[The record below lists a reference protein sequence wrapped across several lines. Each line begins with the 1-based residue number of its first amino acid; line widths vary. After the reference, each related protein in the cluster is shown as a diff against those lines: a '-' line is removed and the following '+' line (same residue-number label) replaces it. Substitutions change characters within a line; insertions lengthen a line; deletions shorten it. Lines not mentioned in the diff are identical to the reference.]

1 MEGRKKSGT
10 LRRSFYSAKKRL
22 AAWVLAAAMICT
34 NVGTDLSV
42 AYAAESS
49 ETVTFEMYGS
59 DLVTAIEDA
68 IASDHAVSPG
78 DLDFTNGDI
87 GEFENLFF
95 GEGKVL
101 EAYPAVENE
110 SIDAEVRVF
119 VRLPEDADNA
129 YMVTGE
135 EELIFLYVNNGEDTI
150 SCRTTIYDDEGEKL
164 KTTKAVK
171 VRSFE
176 DAFGEEE
183 VNYISKPVET
193 VPSETQPEAGPG
205 VPEESE
211 SAAPTEPETSAPEE
225 SESAAPTESETS
237 APEESESAAP
247 TEPETSAPEES
258 ESAAPTEPETSAP
271 EESESAAPA
280 ESEAAPSVEES
291 AEESKEET
299 EAETE
304 AEEKPQITEKAEP
317 QESVTAQISR
327 HNAPMVAETEAEKT
341 EETEEK
347 EPESTEESEEESK
360 EKEESTEESSEAGT
374 EESTEASS
382 EAGTEES
389 TEASSEAGTEE
400 STEASSEAGT
410 EESTP
415 AETTQAES
423 TAPATPSQPQ
433 APQEKPQTDSV
444 NKADVNDLVGI
455 GNSSTAK
462 AYVTTLNR
470 LDIQLP
476 ERTVYTLY
484 VQHILNTDIGSY
496 LDEEE
501 ITLTD
506 RNFVD
511 GVYTADLSKLAYD
524 REGVEVVTDT
534 LTITQDQFAENGSAL
549 ASIDYQVA
557 EGYKAVSA
565 SGIALMTIYIGTWD
579 DVVIEP
585 EEGNLVVKV
594 NFLNEK
600 YIPVGD
606 PFAFEV
612 EGEDAGG
619 QKVYNVNFDLAD
631 NFADIGLTGYT
642 TELEAD
648 SAERFVLT
656 GTVLTSKK
664 PITTE
669 EIVTVDVIFVAGD
682 VEYTVQHKYQSLE
695 NPAEYI
701 LAEDD
706 TEKVQGKRDDLT
718 AAAAKQVYGF
728 TARDIEQQVIGED
741 TVVEVLYD

>member
-1 MEGRKKSGT
+1 M
-10 LRRSFYSAKKRL
+10 
-22 AAWVLAAAMICT
+22 
-34 NVGTDLSV
+34 
-42 AYAAESS
+42 
-49 ETVTFEMYGS
+49 
-59 DLVTAIEDA
+59 
-68 IASDHAVSPG
+68 
-78 DLDFTNGDI
+78 
-87 GEFENLFF
+87 
-95 GEGKVL
+95 
-101 EAYPAVENE
+101 
-110 SIDAEVRVF
+110 
-119 VRLPEDADNA
+119 
-129 YMVTGE
+129 
-135 EELIFLYVNNGEDTI
+135 
-150 SCRTTIYDDEGEKL
+150 
-164 KTTKAVK
+164 
-171 VRSFE
+171 
-176 DAFGEEE
+176 
-183 VNYISKPVET
+183 
-193 VPSETQPEAGPG
+193 
-205 VPEESE
+205 
-211 SAAPTEPETSAPEE
+211 
-225 SESAAPTESETS
+225 
-237 APEESESAAP
+237 
-247 TEPETSAPEES
+247 
-258 ESAAPTEPETSAP
+258 
-271 EESESAAPA
+271 
-280 ESEAAPSVEES
+280 
-291 AEESKEET
+291 
-299 EAETE
+299 
-304 AEEKPQITEKAEP
+304 
-317 QESVTAQISR
+317 
-327 HNAPMVAETEAEKT
+327 
-341 EETEEK
+341 
-347 EPESTEESEEESK
+347 
-360 EKEESTEESSEAGT
+360 
-374 EESTEASS
+374 
-382 EAGTEES
+382 
-389 TEASSEAGTEE
+389 
-400 STEASSEAGT
+400 
-410 EESTP
+410 
-415 AETTQAES
+415 
-423 TAPATPSQPQ
+423 
-433 APQEKPQTDSV
+433 

>member
-34 NVGTDLSV
+34 NVGTDPSV

-78 DLDFTNGDI
+78 DFDFTNGDI

-205 VPEESE
+205 APEESESAAPTEPETGTPEESE

-225 SESAAPTESETS
+225 SESAE
-237 APEESESAAP
+237 P

-271 EESESAAPA
+271 EESESAEPT
-280 ESEAAPSVEES
+280 EPEAAPSAEES

-304 AEEKPQITEKAEP
+304 AEEKPQTMEEAEP

-360 EKEESTEESSEAGT
+360 GKEKEESTEESFEEET

-382 EAGTEES
+382 EAGSEES
-389 TEASSEAGTEE
+389 TEASSEAGSEESTEASSEAGSEE

-462 AYVTTLNR
+462 AYVTTLNK
-470 LDIQLP
+470 LDAFEAFIGYRVSYAVYP
-476 ERTVYTLY
+476 E
-484 VQHILNTDIGSY
+484 GSARIVEGPKAVREGEA
-496 LDEEE
+496 LSFGVVGNEASE
-501 ITLTD
+501 ITD
-506 RNFVD
+506 V
-511 GVYTADLSKLAYD
+511 S
-524 REGVEVVTDT
+524 
-534 LTITQDQFAENGSAL
+534 ING
-549 ASIDYQVA
+549 Q
-557 EGYKAVSA
+557 
-565 SGIALMTIYIGTWD
+565 
-579 DVVIEP
+579 VIEP
-585 EEGNLVVKV
+585 ESEAADENGFVTKWYMIPEITEEQSVEIQTQQVMMTMPML
-594 NFLNEK
+594 LSLYANETVTVTVQK
-600 YIPVGD
+600 TDGSNPETVDLPVGMIAENAPSMEGYDFVNAKVDNTIVKMVAVDGATDTTYVTTDENQLTGIALEDSTD
-606 PFAFEV
+606 PDEEA
-612 EGEDAGG
+612 DLL
-619 QKVYNVNFDLAD
+619 NFDDL
-631 NFADIGLTGYT
+631 
-642 TELEAD
+642 D
-648 SAERFVLT
+648 SDEF
-656 GTVLTSKK
+656 
-664 PITTE
+664 E
-669 EIVTVDVIFVAGD
+669 
-682 VEYTVQHKYQSLE
+682 
-695 NPAEYI
+695 
-701 LAEDD
+701 
-706 TEKVQGKRDDLT
+706 
-718 AAAAKQVYGF
+718 
-728 TARDIEQQVIGED
+728 
-741 TVVEVLYD
+741 

>member
-211 SAAPTEPETSAPEE
+211 SAAPTE
-225 SESAAPTESETS
+225 SETGT
-237 APEESESAAP
+237 PEESESAAP

-258 ESAAPTEPETSAP
+258 ESAEPTEPE
-271 EESESAAPA
+271 
-280 ESEAAPSVEES
+280 AAPSAEES

-304 AEEKPQITEKAEP
+304 AEEKPQTMEEAEP

-360 EKEESTEESSEAGT
+360 GKEKEESTEESFEEET

-389 TEASSEAGTEE
+389 TEASSEAGSEESTEASSEAGSEE

-462 AYVTTLNR
+462 AYVTTLNK
-470 LDIQLP
+470 LDAFEAFIGYRVSYAVYP
-476 ERTVYTLY
+476 E
-484 VQHILNTDIGSY
+484 GSARIVEGPKAVREGEA
-496 LDEEE
+496 LSFGVVGNEASE
-501 ITLTD
+501 ITD
-506 RNFVD
+506 V
-511 GVYTADLSKLAYD
+511 S
-524 REGVEVVTDT
+524 
-534 LTITQDQFAENGSAL
+534 ING
-549 ASIDYQVA
+549 Q
-557 EGYKAVSA
+557 
-565 SGIALMTIYIGTWD
+565 
-579 DVVIEP
+579 VIEP
-585 EEGNLVVKV
+585 ESEAADENGFVTKWYMIPEITEEQSVEIQTQQVMMTMPML
-594 NFLNEK
+594 LSLYANETVTVTVQK
-600 YIPVGD
+600 TDGSNPETVDLPVGMIAENAPSMEGYDFVNAKVDNTIVKMVAVDGATDTTYVTTDENQLTGIALEDSTD
-606 PFAFEV
+606 PDEEA
-612 EGEDAGG
+612 DLL
-619 QKVYNVNFDLAD
+619 NFDDL
-631 NFADIGLTGYT
+631 
-642 TELEAD
+642 D
-648 SAERFVLT
+648 SDEF
-656 GTVLTSKK
+656 
-664 PITTE
+664 E
-669 EIVTVDVIFVAGD
+669 
-682 VEYTVQHKYQSLE
+682 
-695 NPAEYI
+695 
-701 LAEDD
+701 
-706 TEKVQGKRDDLT
+706 
-718 AAAAKQVYGF
+718 
-728 TARDIEQQVIGED
+728 
-741 TVVEVLYD
+741 

>member
-211 SAAPTEPETSAPEE
+211 SAAP
-225 SESAAPTESETS
+225 
-237 APEESESAAP
+237 
-247 TEPETSAPEES
+247 
-258 ESAAPTEPETSAP
+258 
-271 EESESAAPA
+271 A
-280 ESEAAPSVEES
+280 ESEVAPSVEES

-304 AEEKPQITEKAEP
+304 AEEKP
-317 QESVTAQISR
+317 
-327 HNAPMVAETEAEKT
+327 
-341 EETEEK
+341 
-347 EPESTEESEEESK
+347 
-360 EKEESTEESSEAGT
+360 
-374 EESTEASS
+374 
-382 EAGTEES
+382 
-389 TEASSEAGTEE
+389 
-400 STEASSEAGT
+400 
-410 EESTP
+410 
-415 AETTQAES
+415 
-423 TAPATPSQPQ
+423 
-433 APQEKPQTDSV
+433 
-444 NKADVNDLVGI
+444 
-455 GNSSTAK
+455 
-462 AYVTTLNR
+462 
-470 LDIQLP
+470 
-476 ERTVYTLY
+476 
-484 VQHILNTDIGSY
+484 
-496 LDEEE
+496 
-501 ITLTD
+501 
-506 RNFVD
+506 
-511 GVYTADLSKLAYD
+511 
-524 REGVEVVTDT
+524 
-534 LTITQDQFAENGSAL
+534 
-549 ASIDYQVA
+549 
-557 EGYKAVSA
+557 
-565 SGIALMTIYIGTWD
+565 
-579 DVVIEP
+579 
-585 EEGNLVVKV
+585 
-594 NFLNEK
+594 
-600 YIPVGD
+600 
-606 PFAFEV
+606 
-612 EGEDAGG
+612 
-619 QKVYNVNFDLAD
+619 
-631 NFADIGLTGYT
+631 
-642 TELEAD
+642 
-648 SAERFVLT
+648 
-656 GTVLTSKK
+656 
-664 PITTE
+664 
-669 EIVTVDVIFVAGD
+669 
-682 VEYTVQHKYQSLE
+682 
-695 NPAEYI
+695 
-701 LAEDD
+701 
-706 TEKVQGKRDDLT
+706 
-718 AAAAKQVYGF
+718 
-728 TARDIEQQVIGED
+728 
-741 TVVEVLYD
+741 

>member
-211 SAAPTEPETSAPEE
+211 SAAP
-225 SESAAPTESETS
+225 
-237 APEESESAAP
+237 
-247 TEPETSAPEES
+247 
-258 ESAAPTEPETSAP
+258 
-271 EESESAAPA
+271 A
-280 ESEAAPSVEES
+280 ESEAAPSV
-291 AEESKEET
+291 EESKEET

-317 QESVTAQISR
+317 QESVTARISR

-360 EKEESTEESSEAGT
+360 EKEESTEESSEAGTEESTEASSEAGTEESTEASSEAGT

>member
-183 VNYISKPVET
+183 VNYISKPVEI

-205 VPEESE
+205 
-211 SAAPTEPETSAPEE
+211 
-225 SESAAPTESETS
+225 

-258 ESAAPTEPETSAP
+258 ESAEPTEPE
-271 EESESAAPA
+271 AAP
-280 ESEAAPSVEES
+280 S

-299 EAETE
+299 EAQNE
-304 AEEKPQITEKAEP
+304 AEEKPQAMEEAEP

-347 EPESTEESEEESK
+347 EPESTEESKEESK
-360 EKEESTEESSEAGT
+360 EKEESTEASSEEETEESTEASSEAGT

-423 TAPATPSQPQ
+423 AAPATPSQPQ
-433 APQEKPQTDSV
+433 APQEKP
-444 NKADVNDLVGI
+444 
-455 GNSSTAK
+455 
-462 AYVTTLNR
+462 
-470 LDIQLP
+470 
-476 ERTVYTLY
+476 
-484 VQHILNTDIGSY
+484 
-496 LDEEE
+496 
-501 ITLTD
+501 
-506 RNFVD
+506 
-511 GVYTADLSKLAYD
+511 
-524 REGVEVVTDT
+524 
-534 LTITQDQFAENGSAL
+534 
-549 ASIDYQVA
+549 
-557 EGYKAVSA
+557 
-565 SGIALMTIYIGTWD
+565 
-579 DVVIEP
+579 
-585 EEGNLVVKV
+585 
-594 NFLNEK
+594 
-600 YIPVGD
+600 
-606 PFAFEV
+606 
-612 EGEDAGG
+612 
-619 QKVYNVNFDLAD
+619 
-631 NFADIGLTGYT
+631 
-642 TELEAD
+642 
-648 SAERFVLT
+648 
-656 GTVLTSKK
+656 
-664 PITTE
+664 
-669 EIVTVDVIFVAGD
+669 
-682 VEYTVQHKYQSLE
+682 
-695 NPAEYI
+695 
-701 LAEDD
+701 
-706 TEKVQGKRDDLT
+706 
-718 AAAAKQVYGF
+718 
-728 TARDIEQQVIGED
+728 
-741 TVVEVLYD
+741 